1 MPADPLPGRYPL
13 ATAGAPKAWLYGTH
27 DPDYPLALIYHTTET
42 GTWAGFGMGRTAPH
56 HSYKPTTREWRW
68 HQAPVDQRVGTMRSS
83 LWTRTPANEKAH
95 QLEIVAYSDRRIAD
109 QAAHRIWVGDF
120 TEDHYRDLAGYAAW
134 IAGETDVDLGHVM
147 TVPPG
152 GWTSGSAS
160 PWRLDQDEWLAFD
173 GLGAHGGVTGQSH
186 WDTGVLDLARIAE
199 YAQEL
204 MSDRIWLT
212 ALQRQPPEYFVAL
225 NEQTGSPAGAD
236 PGYWGKSHNSDG
248 NRIRANPD
256 DREWDNAVEEL
267 ATASLRAGAFHPGP
281 ADHDHPDKSDKD
293 HGHKATSST
302 KTTIT

>member
-186 WDTGVLDLARIAE
+186 WDTGVLDLARIAR
-199 YAQEL
+199 YALES
-204 MSDRIWLT
+204 MTDRIWLT
-212 ALQRQPPEYFVAL
+212 ALQRQTPAYFETLQA
-225 NEQTGSPAGAD
+225 QTGHPGGRA
-236 PGYWGKSHNSDG
+236 GYWGESHDENG
-248 NRIRANPD
+248 NRIAELPSD
-256 DREWDNAVEEL
+256 EEWTKALPEL
-267 ATASLRAGAFHPGP
+267 AAASLQAGAFHPAIGAHGHP
-281 ADHDHPDKSDKD
+281 ELAAKDHPHTAHS
-293 HGHKATSST
+293 ATD
-302 KTTIT
+302 TTIT